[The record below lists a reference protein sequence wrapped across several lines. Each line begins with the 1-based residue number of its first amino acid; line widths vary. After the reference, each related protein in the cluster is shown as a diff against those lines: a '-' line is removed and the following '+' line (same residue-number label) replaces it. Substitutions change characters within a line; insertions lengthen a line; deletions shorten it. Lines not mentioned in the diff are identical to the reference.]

1 MSLQYLSFSPVGP
14 LPWTVR
20 LPLCIFLLPI
30 GAKPTELP
38 AFFSMWVQP
47 YAMLVNQLLQTIS
60 PYQRADFAC

>member
-1 MSLQYLSFSPVGP
+1 MFEFFPVGP

-38 AFFSMWVQP
+38 AFFCMCVKP
-47 YAMLVNQLLQTIS
+47 YATLVDQLLQTIS